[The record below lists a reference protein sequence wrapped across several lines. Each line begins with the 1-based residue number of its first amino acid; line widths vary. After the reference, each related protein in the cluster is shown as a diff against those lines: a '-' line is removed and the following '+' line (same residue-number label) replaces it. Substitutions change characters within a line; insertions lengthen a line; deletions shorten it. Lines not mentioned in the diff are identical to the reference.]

1 MSAESIDWDNTPNY
15 DIPSSLEDQRRE
27 ALAKAG
33 EALGVVSG
41 MMVAEEQQKAHGKLV
56 GYSGP
61 DVIEVPAVVQQAM
74 ELNADNDRRLRD
86 LAARYRVGIDNATL
100 IGMRVAA
107 LCDFLIGESG
117 SEVRAVFELELQ
129 QNYAKLI
136 TEVESQARYNALT
149 QGIMGQGQNG
159 GGR

>member
-1 MSAESIDWDNTPNY
+1 MSAENIDWDNTPNY

-27 ALAKAG
+27 ALARAG
-33 EALGVVSG
+33 EALGV
-41 MMVAEEQQKAHGKLV
+41 MTNMLAAEEAAEGL
-56 GYSGP
+56 GITEPS
-61 DVIEVPAVVQQAM
+61 VVQQAA

-107 LCDFLIGESG
+107 LCDFLIGENG

-129 QNYAKLI
+129 QNYANLI

-149 QGIMGQGQNG
+149 QGVMNPGQGQNG
-159 GGR
+159 GFSRG

>member
-1 MSAESIDWDNTPNY
+1 MSAESIDWDAVAELKPQ
-15 DIPSSLEDQRRE
+15 PSLEEQRRE

-41 MMVAEEQQKAHGKLV
+41 MLAAEHAKGIE
-56 GYSGP
+56 P
-61 DVIEVPAVVQQAM
+61 EVPAVVQQATD
-74 ELNADNDRRLRD
+74 LNADNDRRLRE

-100 IGMRVAA
+100 VGMRVAA
-107 LCDFLIGESG
+107 LCDFLIGENG

-129 QNYAKLI
+129 QNYARLI

-149 QGIMGQGQNG
+149 QGVMNPGQGQNG
-159 GGR
+159 GFGRG

>member
-27 ALAKAG
+27 ALARAG
-33 EALGVVSG
+33 EALGV
-41 MMVAEEQQKAHGKLV
+41 MTNMLAAEEAAEGL
-56 GYSGP
+56 GITEPS
-61 DVIEVPAVVQQAM
+61 VVQQAA

-107 LCDFLIGESG
+107 LCDFLIGENG

-129 QNYAKLI
+129 QNYANLI

-149 QGIMGQGQNG
+149 QGVMNPGQGQNG
-159 GGR
+159 GFSRG